1 MRKFWI
7 GLLITLPL
15 LSLAKDSRPN
25 FVIIMADDMGLSD
38 LGCYGGEIATPNLD
52 RLAQNGLRFT
62 RLYNNNM
69 CTVTRAALLTGTYH
83 TIAFRNKAINPRCAT
98 LAESLHAA
106 GYSTR
111 MSGKWH
117 LANIDDRD
125 QWPCQRGFEEFY
137 GTIYGASSFFAPAS
151 LKRNNADE
159 VSGYNEVY
167 TVQGLLDMTSLL
179 ELHALI
185 NRDDLRDPPL
195 APKVPLALH
204 NDKELFEEIGKHDI
218 LVHHPYD
225 SFDPVVEFIQRA
237 ASDPQ
242 VLAIKQ
248 TLYRTSGDSPIV
260 RALITAAENGKHVT
274 AYLTGSDEKS

>member
-106 GYSTR
+106 DYSTR

-125 QWPCQRGFEEFY
+125 QWPCQRGFEE
-137 GTIYGASSFFAPAS
+137 
-151 LKRNNADE
+151 
-159 VSGYNEVY
+159 
-167 TVQGLLDMTSLL
+167 
-179 ELHALI
+179 
-185 NRDDLRDPPL
+185 
-195 APKVPLALH
+195 
-204 NDKELFEEIGKHDI
+204 
-218 LVHHPYD
+218 
-225 SFDPVVEFIQRA
+225 
-237 ASDPQ
+237 
-242 VLAIKQ
+242 
-248 TLYRTSGDSPIV
+248 
-260 RALITAAENGKHVT
+260 
-274 AYLTGSDEKS
+274 